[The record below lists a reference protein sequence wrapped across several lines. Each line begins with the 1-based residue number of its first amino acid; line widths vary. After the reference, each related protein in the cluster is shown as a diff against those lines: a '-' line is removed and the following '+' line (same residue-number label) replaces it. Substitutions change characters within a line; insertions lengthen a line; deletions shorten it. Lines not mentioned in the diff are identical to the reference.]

1 MASGFFRRLREE
13 FGGGGDPSPGSSGA
27 VGPVAAP
34 QEICAALQEHYKA
47 GDPLAWQKMPF
58 RHLLPMVD
66 AMWRQKARAMLREI
80 RVAHLAQANP
90 KDQAVVSALADL
102 ERQAGFMQSP
112 IHSSMSLDQVR
123 SIFHGM
129 EEI

>member
-1 MASGFFRRLREE
+1 MA
-13 FGGGGDPSPGSSGA
+13 
-27 VGPVAAP
+27 
-34 QEICAALQEHYKA
+34 
-47 GDPLAWQKMPF
+47 F

-66 AMWRQKARAMLREI
+66 AMWRHKARAMLREI
-80 RVAHLAQANP
+80 RVARLAQADP
-90 KDQAVVSALADL
+90 KDQTVASALADL
-102 ERQAGFMQSP
+102 EREAGFMQSP